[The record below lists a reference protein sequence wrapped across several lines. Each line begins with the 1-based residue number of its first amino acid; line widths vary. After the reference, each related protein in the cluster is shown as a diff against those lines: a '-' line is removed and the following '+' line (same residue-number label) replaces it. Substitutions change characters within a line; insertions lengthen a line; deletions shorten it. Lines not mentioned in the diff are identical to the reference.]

1 MGFTLKA
8 AWLAAL
14 VAATYPL
21 AVAAQVALEALFGDS
36 LLLEEWLHG
45 SKRTVASAV
54 VDGWVA
60 SLPWVIGFWAIAIL
74 LRAASGPQRFA
85 ELATLLLVGAA
96 LITMILWL
104 SIEVPLLLVL
114 VLIAAAALECCRP
127 RRLRS

>member
-36 LLLEEWLHG
+36 LLLEEWLNG
-45 SKRTVASAV
+45 SRRTVVYAI
-54 VDGWVA
+54 VDGWIA
-60 SLPWVIGFWAIAIL
+60 SLPWVRGFWAIAIL
-74 LRAASGPQRFA
+74 LRVASGPQRRA

-96 LITMILWL
+96 VVATILL
-104 SIEVPLLLVL
+104 SSVQVPLLLVL
-114 VLIAAAALECCRP
+114 VLIFAAALECCRP
-127 RRLRS
+127 RGLSP

>member
-36 LLLEEWLHG
+36 LLLEEWLNG
-45 SKRTVASAV
+45 SRRTVVHTV

-60 SLPWVIGFWAIAIL
+60 SFPWVLGFWAIAIL
-74 LRAASGPQRFA
+74 LRVASGPRRLT
-85 ELATLLLVGAA
+85 ELGALFVVAAA
-96 LITMILWL
+96 LVATILW
-104 SIEVPLLLVL
+104 SSVQVPLLLVL
-114 VLIAAAALECCRP
+114 VLISAAALECCRP
-127 RRLRS
+127 HGLRP

>member
-36 LLLEEWLHG
+36 LLLEEWLNG
-45 SKRTVASAV
+45 SRRTVVYAI
-54 VDGWVA
+54 VDGWIA
-60 SLPWVIGFWAIAIL
+60 SLPWVLGFWAIAIL
-74 LRAASGPQRFA
+74 LRVASGPQRRA

-96 LITMILWL
+96 VVATILL
-104 SIEVPLLLVL
+104 SSVQVPLLLVL
-114 VLIAAAALECCRP
+114 VLIFAAALECCRP
-127 RRLRS
+127 RGLSP